1 MRKLLKPA
9 VLLIGIA
16 SLFLSAETTVWE
28 SHTTQAENAPS
39 FKQRLERLVEQLEQK
54 RKEFHIPGMAVAVV
68 KDDKVVLS
76 EGLGWAD
83 LEKKKPVIPNT
94 IFAIGSCSK
103 AFTTTLI
110 GMLVDDG
117 MIHWDDPVTRYLPYF
132 KMKLKSE
139 KPDATVTIRDLLT
152 HRTGFSRMNMVW
164 LESGLPRE
172 DILRQAT
179 EAEPRSEFRSQY
191 FYNNVMYMAAG
202 VAGGQAANSD
212 WDTLIRERIF
222 QPLGMTNSSISIKN
236 MPVQNVAK
244 GYIWDDVLEKNFIIS
259 MRNLD
264 KVGPAGSINSNILD
278 MAKWIRF
285 HLNRGS
291 FEGMRWITEM
301 THKET
306 WTRQMKMGGGLS
318 YGLGWMLGRWK
329 GKSEVA
335 HGGNVDGFSAQ
346 VAMLPE
352 NNIGF
357 VLLTNQTSSAF
368 TAVVQSKVWETLL
381 GEWIEP
387 LSEEQKR
394 QYGPLLGTYI
404 ASFGNYKDAKF
415 EVKVRDGGM
424 VLEAPGPRVFELKL
438 SGSGGKWLFAESPQ
452 VSVSFERDGQGKVIL
467 MKLYQGAYTFE
478 LPRMGAKIAPEI
490 PHEKLKKY
498 LGKYYGERM
507 KETLELLIRN
517 NHLAL
522 DIPGQMVYELHSPDI
537 EGRWHFRLSKRVYLT
552 FTEPDKESG
561 KIPSFTYHEGNGNLK
576 YERIREEAQGLSG
589 EEKETPMLPSVED
602 ILALRKTEE
611 RKSALQKLGLFRMT
625 GSAQMFQSAVK
636 GKLTWYV
643 EGVER
648 HYQSQGYGRFG
659 HISVAVDGLKGQRKT
674 PYLPMI
680 ELRGKYLEQAR
691 LAHPGAVFGDWRDFY
706 SSIQFLRADERNDKK
721 VFVLQMSGKEVPPVR
736 AVVDAQTG
744 DLLQSQTSV
753 LRFGTVMQL
762 PETTVYEDYREV
774 HGLRIPFRIVTN
786 NNYSGRTELEIEQIE
801 INLKRRDSYFRIP
814 GNPINRGK

>member
-1 MRKLLKPA
+1 MRKLVKPA

-16 SLFLSAETTVWE
+16 CLFLPAETTVCE
-28 SHTTQAENAPS
+28 PQTAQSENAPG
-39 FKQRLERLVEQLEQK
+39 FQQRLERLIEQLEKK
-54 RKEFHIPGMAVAVV
+54 RQEFHIPGMAVAVV

-83 LEKKKPVIPNT
+83 LEKRKPVTPKT
-94 IFAIGSCSK
+94 IFAIGSCGK

-132 KMKLKSE
+132 RMKLESE
-139 KPDATVTIRDLLT
+139 KPDATVTIRDLLL

-164 LESGLPRE
+164 LESGLSRE
-172 DILRQAT
+172 EILRKAT
-179 EAEPRSEFRSQY
+179 KAEPRSEFRSQY
-191 FYNNVMYMAAG
+191 LYNNVMYMAAG
-202 VAGGQAANSD
+202 VAAGKAASSD

-222 QPLGMTNSSISIKN
+222 KPLGMTSSSTSIKTL
-236 MPVQNVAK
+236 PARKAAK
-244 GYIWDDVLEKNFIIS
+244 GYIWDDILEKNFIIS
-259 MRNLD
+259 MSNLD
-264 KVGPAGSINSNILD
+264 NVGPAGSINSNILD

-291 FEGMRWITEM
+291 FEGVRLINEM

-306 WTRQMKMGGGLS
+306 WARQMKMGGGLS
-318 YGLGWMLGRWK
+318 YGLGWILNRWK

-335 HGGNVDGFSAQ
+335 HGGNVDGFSAR

-357 VLLTNQTSSAF
+357 VLLTNQTSSAL
-368 TAVVQSKVWETLL
+368 TEVVQSMAWETLL

-404 ASFGNYKDAKF
+404 ANFGNYKDAKF
-415 EVKVRDGGM
+415 EVKVKDGSV
-424 VLEAPGPRVFELKL
+424 VLEAPGSRAFVLKN
-438 SGSGGKWLFAESPQ
+438 SASDRKWLFAESPQ
-452 VSVSFERDGQGKVIL
+452 VSVSFERDSQGKVIL

-478 LPRMGAKIAPEI
+478 LPRMGEEIAPEI
-490 PHEKLKKY
+490 PLEQLKEH
-498 LGKYYGERM
+498 LGKYYGERL
-507 KETLELLIRN
+507 KETLELLIQN

-522 DIPGQMVYELHSPDI
+522 DIPGQMVYELHPPDT
-537 EGRWHFRLSKRVYLT
+537 EGRWYFRLSKRAYLT
-552 FTEPDKESG
+552 FAEPDSESG
-561 KIPSFTYHEGNGNLK
+561 KIPSFTYHEGEAHLR
-576 YERIREEAQGLSG
+576 YERIEEDTKKLPG
-589 EEKETPMLPSVED
+589 EGKKTQMFSSVED

-611 RKSALQKLGLFRMT
+611 RKAALQKLGLFRMT

-643 EGVER
+643 DGIER
-648 HYQSQGYGRFG
+648 HYQSQDYGRFG
-659 HISVAVDGLKGQRKT
+659 QISVAVDGLKGQRKT

-680 ELRGKYLEQAR
+680 GLRGKYLEQAR

-706 SSIQFLRADERNDKK
+706 SSIQFLHPDEWNDKK
-721 VFVLQMSGKEVPPVR
+721 VFILQMSGREVPPVR

-744 DLLQSQTSV
+744 DLLQSQTSI
-753 LRFGTVMQL
+753 LRFGSSLRL
-762 PETTVYEDYREV
+762 PETIVYEDYRDV

-786 NNYSGRTELEIEQIE
+786 SNYSGRTVLEIEYIE
-801 INLKRRDSYFRIP
+801 TNLKRQDTHFQIP
-814 GNPINRGK
+814 GIPINKEK

>member
-1 MRKLLKPA
+1 MRKLMKPV

-16 SLFLSAETTVWE
+16 CLFLSAETIVCE
-28 SHTTQAENAPS
+28 PYTTQTENAPS
-39 FKQRLERLVEQLEQK
+39 FQLRLKRLVELLEQK
-54 RKEFHIPGMAVAVV
+54 RQEFHIPGMAVAVV

-83 LEKKKPVIPNT
+83 LEKRTPVIPST

-103 AFTTTLI
+103 AFTSTLI
-110 GMLVDDG
+110 GMLVDER

-139 KPDATVTIRDLLT
+139 KPDAAVTIRDLLT

-172 DILRQAT
+172 DILRKAT

-191 FYNNVMYMAAG
+191 LYNNVMYTAAG
-202 VAGGQAANSD
+202 VAAGEAAHSD
-212 WDTLIRERIF
+212 WDTLVRERIF
-222 QPLGMTNSSISIKN
+222 QPLRMTSSSTSIKN

-244 GYIWDDVLEKNFIIS
+244 GYIWDDILEKNFIIS

-278 MAKWIRF
+278 MTKWIRF

-291 FEGMRWITEM
+291 FEGMRMISEM

-318 YGLGWMLGRWK
+318 YGLGWMLSRWK
-329 GKSEVA
+329 GKSEVS

-357 VLLTNQTSSAF
+357 VLLTNQTSSAL
-368 TAVVQSKVWETLL
+368 AEVVQSMVWETLL
-381 GEWIEP
+381 GGWIEP

-394 QYGPLLGTYI
+394 QYEHLLGTYI
-404 ASFGNYKDAKF
+404 ANFGHYKDAKF
-415 EVKVRDGGM
+415 EVKVKDGSV
-424 VLEAPGPRVFELKL
+424 VLEAPGPRVFVLKHPD
-438 SGSGGKWLFAESPQ
+438 SGGKWLFAENPQ

-467 MKLYQGAYTFE
+467 LKLYQGSYTFE
-478 LPRMGAKIAPEI
+478 LPRMGEEIAPEI
-490 PHEKLKKY
+490 PLEQLKKH
-498 LGKYYGERM
+498 LGKYYGERL
-507 KETLELLIRN
+507 KETLEVLIQN
-517 NHLAL
+517 NRLAV
-522 DIPGQMVYELHSPDI
+522 DIPGQMVYELHPPDT
-537 EGRWHFRLSKRVYLT
+537 EGRWYFRLSKKVYLT
-552 FTEPDKESG
+552 FTEPDPESG
-561 KIPSFTYHEGNGNLK
+561 KTPSFTYCEGNTHLF
-576 YERIREEAQGLSG
+576 YERIEEITRRLSG
-589 EEKETPMLPSVED
+589 EEKETLMLPSVED

-611 RKSALQKLGLFRMT
+611 RKVALQKLGLFRMT
-625 GSAQMFQSAVK
+625 GSVQMFQSAVK
-636 GKLTWYV
+636 GKLSWYV
-643 EGVER
+643 EGIER
-648 HYQSQGYGRFG
+648 HYQNQDYGRFG

-680 ELRGKYLEQAR
+680 ELRGKHLEQAR
-691 LAHPGAVFGDWRDFY
+691 LAHPGAVIADWRDFY
-706 SSIQFLRADERNDKK
+706 SSIQFLRVDERNDKK
-721 VFVLQMSGKEVPPVR
+721 VFILQMSGKEVPPVT

-744 DLLQSQTSV
+744 DLLQSQTSI
-753 LRFGTVMQL
+753 LRFGSDIRL
-762 PETTVYEDYREV
+762 PETTVYEDYREL

-786 NNYSGRTELEIEQIE
+786 NNYSGRTVLEIEHIE
-801 INLKRRDSYFRIP
+801 TNLKREDTYFRIP
-814 GNPINRGK
+814 GIPINREK

>member
-16 SLFLSAETTVWE
+16 SLFFAAKTSVCE
-28 SHTTQAENAPS
+28 SHIVQAENAPS
-39 FKQRLERLVEQLEQK
+39 FQQRLERLVEQLEQK
-54 RKEFHIPGMAVAVV
+54 RQEFHIPGMAIAVI

-83 LEKKKPVIPNT
+83 LERKKPVTPNT

-110 GMLVDDG
+110 GMLVDEG
-117 MIHWDDPVTRYLPYF
+117 KIHWDDPVTRYLPFF
-132 KMKLKSE
+132 KMKLKIE
-139 KPDATVTIRDLLT
+139 KPNALVTIRDLLA

-164 LESGLPRE
+164 VESGLPRE
-172 DILRQAT
+172 EMLRHAT

-191 FYNNVMYMAAG
+191 LYNNVMYMAAG
-202 VAGGQAANSD
+202 VAAGKAAGSD

-222 QPLGMTNSSISIKN
+222 QPLCMTSSSTSIKN
-236 MPVQNVAK
+236 LPIKKAAR
-244 GYIWDDVLEKNFIIS
+244 GYIWDDVLEKNFIIP

-264 KVGPAGSINSNILD
+264 NIGPAGSINSNILD

-291 FEGMRWITEM
+291 FEGMRWITET

-306 WTRQMKMGGGLS
+306 WTRQMKMGGDLS
-318 YGLGWMLGRWK
+318 YGLGWMLSRWK
-329 GKSEVA
+329 RMSEVV

-352 NNIGF
+352 KNIGF
-357 VLLTNQTSSAF
+357 VLLTNQTSSVF
-368 TAVVQSKVWETLL
+368 TGVVQSMVWETLL

-394 QYGPLLGTYI
+394 QYEPLLGTYI
-404 ASFGNYKDAKF
+404 ANFGNYKDAKF
-415 EVKVRDGGM
+415 EVKVRDGSM
-424 VLEAPGPRVFELKL
+424 VLEAPGPRVFALKL
-438 SGSGGKWLFAESPQ
+438 SDSEGKWLFAESPQ

-478 LPRMGAKIAPEI
+478 LPRMGAEIGPEI
-490 PHEKLKKY
+490 PLEQLKKY

-507 KETLELLIRN
+507 KEILELLIRN
-517 NHLAL
+517 NRLAL
-522 DIPGQMVYELHSPDI
+522 DIPGQMVYELIPPDA
-537 EGRWHFRLSKRVYLT
+537 EGRWYFCLSKGVHLT
-552 FTEPDKESG
+552 FAEPDPESG
-561 KIPSFTYHEGNGNLK
+561 MIPSFTYHEGEAQLK
-576 YERIREEAQGLSG
+576 YERS
-589 EEKETPMLPSVED
+589 EKETPTLPSVED

-636 GKLTWYV
+636 GKLAWYV
-643 EGVER
+643 EGIER
-648 HYQSQGYGRFG
+648 HYQSQDYGRFG
-659 HISVAVDGLKGQRKT
+659 HLSVAVDGLKGQRTT

-691 LAHPGAVFGDWRDFY
+691 LSHPGAVFGDWRDFY

-721 VFVLQMSGKEVPPVR
+721 VYILQMSGKEVPPVR

-744 DLLQSQTSV
+744 DLLQSQTSI
-753 LRFGTVMQL
+753 LRFGSVVQM

-774 HGLRIPFRIVTN
+774 HGIRIPFRIIYDDS
-786 NNYSGRTELEIEQIE
+786 YSGRTVLEIEQIE
-801 INLKRRDSYFRIP
+801 TNLKQRDIYFRIP
-814 GNPINRGK
+814 GNPVNREK

>member
-16 SLFLSAETTVWE
+16 SLLLTVETTVCE
-28 SHTTQAENAPS
+28 SHIARAENAPS
-39 FKQRLERLVEQLEQK
+39 FQQRLDRLVEQLEQK
-54 RKEFHIPGMAVAVV
+54 RQEFRIPGMAVAVV

-83 LEKKKPVIPNT
+83 LERKKPVTPNT

-117 MIHWDDPVTRYLPYF
+117 KIHWDDPVTRYLPYF

-139 KPDATVTIRDLLT
+139 KPDALVTIRDLLL

-164 LESGLPRE
+164 VESGLLRE
-172 DILRQAT
+172 EMLRQAT

-191 FYNNVMYMAAG
+191 LYNNVMYMAAG
-202 VAGGQAANSD
+202 VAAGKAAGSG
-212 WDTLIRERIF
+212 WDTLIREKIF
-222 QPLGMTNSSISIKN
+222 QPLGMTSSSTSIKN
-236 MPVQNVAK
+236 LPAK
-244 GYIWDDVLEKNFIIS
+244 KAARGYIWDDVLEKNFIIP

-264 KVGPAGSINSNILD
+264 NVGPAGSINSNILD

-291 FEGMRWITEM
+291 LEGMRWITET

-306 WTRQMKMGGGLS
+306 WTRQMKMGGDLS
-318 YGLGWMLGRWK
+318 YGLGWMLSRWK
-329 GKSEVA
+329 GMSEVV

-352 NNIGF
+352 KNIGF

-368 TAVVQSKVWETLL
+368 TGVVQSMVWETLL

-394 QYGPLLGTYI
+394 QYEPLLGTYI
-404 ASFGNYKDAKF
+404 ANFGNYKDTKF
-415 EVKVRDGGM
+415 EVKVRDGSM
-424 VLEAPGPRVFELKL
+424 VLEAPGPRIFALKL
-438 SGSGGKWLFAESPQ
+438 SGSDGKWLFAESPQ

-478 LPRMGAKIAPEI
+478 LPRMGAEIDSEI
-490 PHEKLKKY
+490 PLEQLKKY

-507 KETLELLIRN
+507 KEILELLIRN

-522 DIPGQMVYELHSPDI
+522 DIPGQMVYELHSPDT

-552 FTEPDKESG
+552 FAEPDKESG
-561 KIPSFTYHEGNGNLK
+561 KIPSFTYHEGNGHLK

-611 RKSALQKLGLFRMT
+611 RKAALQKMGLFLMT

-648 HYQSQGYGRFG
+648 HYQSQDYGRFG
-659 HISVAVDGLKGQRKT
+659 HLSVAVDGLKGQRKT

-691 LAHPGAVFGDWRDFY
+691 LAHPGTVIADWRDFY

-721 VFVLQMSGKEVPPVR
+721 VYILQMSGKEIPPVT

-744 DLLQSQTSV
+744 DLLQSQTSI
-753 LRFGTVMQL
+753 LRFGSVVQL

-774 HGLRIPFRIVTN
+774 HGIRIPFRIIYDDS
-786 NNYSGRTELEIEQIE
+786 YSGRTVLEIEQIE
-801 INLKRRDSYFRIP
+801 TNLKRRDTYFRIP
-814 GNPINRGK
+814 GNPINREK

>member
-16 SLFLSAETTVWE
+16 FLFLAAKTTVCE
-28 SHTTQAENAPS
+28 LHTAQAENAPS
-39 FKQRLERLVEQLEQK
+39 FQQRLDRLVEQLEQK
-54 RKEFHIPGMAVAVV
+54 RQEFHIPGMAVAVV

-83 LEKKKPVIPNT
+83 LEEKKPVTPNT

-103 AFTTTLI
+103 AFTTTLV

-117 MIHWDDPVTRYLPYF
+117 KIHWDDPVARYLPFF

-139 KPDATVTIRDLLT
+139 KPDALVTIRDLLT

-164 LESGLPRE
+164 VESGLPRE
-172 DILRQAT
+172 EMLRQAT
-179 EAEPRSEFRSQY
+179 EAEPRSEFRSQ
-191 FYNNVMYMAAG
+191 FLYNNVMYLAAG
-202 VAGGQAANSD
+202 VAGGKAASSD

-222 QPLGMTNSSISIKN
+222 QPLGMTSSSTSIKN
-236 MPVQNVAK
+236 LPARKAAK
-244 GYIWDDVLEKNFIIS
+244 GYIWDDVQKKNFIIS

-264 KVGPAGSINSNILD
+264 NVGPAGSINSNILD

-291 FEGMRWITEM
+291 FEGMRLISDVS
-301 THKET
+301 HKET

-318 YGLGWMLGRWK
+318 YGLGWMLSRWK
-329 GKSEVA
+329 ENLEVV

-352 NNIGF
+352 KNIGF

-368 TAVVQSKVWETLL
+368 TGVVQSMVWETLL

-394 QYGPLLGTYI
+394 QCEPLLGTYI
-404 ASFGNYKDAKF
+404 ANFGNYKDAKF
-415 EVKVRDGGM
+415 EVKVMDGSM
-424 VLEAPGPRVFELKL
+424 VLEAPGPRVFALKL
-438 SGSGGKWLFAESPQ
+438 SDSDGKWLFAESPQ

-478 LPRMGAKIAPEI
+478 LPRMGAEIGPEI
-490 PHEKLKKY
+490 PLEQLKKH
-498 LGKYYGERM
+498 LGKYYGEYM
-507 KETLELLIRN
+507 KETLKILIRN

-522 DIPGQMVYELHSPDI
+522 DIPGQMVYELHSPDT
-537 EGRWHFRLSKRVYLT
+537 EGRWYFRLSKGVYLT
-552 FTEPDKESG
+552 FAEPDPESG
-561 KIPSFTYHEGNGNLK
+561 KISSFIYHEGDGHLK
-576 YERIREEAQGLSG
+576 YERIEEETQRLPG

-611 RKSALQKLGLFRMT
+611 RKAALQKLGLFRMT

-643 EGVER
+643 EGIER
-648 HYQSQGYGRFG
+648 HFQSQDYGRFG
-659 HISVAVDGLKGQRKT
+659 HLSVAVDGLRGQRTT

-680 ELRGKYLEQAR
+680 ELHGKYLEQAR
-691 LAHPGAVFGDWRDFY
+691 LAHPGTVIADWRDFY

-721 VFVLQMSGKEVPPVR
+721 VYILQMSGKEVPPVT

-744 DLLQSQTSV
+744 DLLQSQTSI
-753 LRFGTVMQL
+753 LRFGSVVQL
-762 PETTVYEDYREV
+762 PETIVYEDYREV
-774 HGLRIPFRIVTN
+774 HGMRIPFRIVYN
-786 NNYSGRTELEIEQIE
+786 DSYNGRTVLEIEHIE
-801 INLKRRDSYFRIP
+801 TNLKRRDIYFKIP
-814 GNPINRGK
+814 GNPINREK